1 VLKIRH
7 IAKPQTVSTNFM
19 TDQELDIL
27 LTERCRTLDLTK
39 TAMDNLEQ
47 LFKDNYGDKD
57 FLGGFEQNEIKAIF
71 DRFEYQIDRRL
82 GGSII
87 KTRIGLY
94 IEDTDQIGLDIIRP
108 IGYYA
113 LDTDFSGVVLDDWF
127 VIEKEKFL

>member
-1 VLKIRH
+1 
-7 IAKPQTVSTNFM
+7 M
-19 TDQELDIL
+19 TDQQLEIL

-39 TAMDNLEQ
+39 TAFNNLEQ
-47 LFKDNYGDKD
+47 IFKDNEGDID

-71 DRFEYQIDRRL
+71 DRFEYQIDRRH

-94 IEDTDQIGLDIIRP
+94 FENTNQIGLDNLRP

-113 LDTDFSGVVLDDWF
+113 LDTDFSGAVLDDWF
-127 VIEKEKFL
+127 VIEKEKF